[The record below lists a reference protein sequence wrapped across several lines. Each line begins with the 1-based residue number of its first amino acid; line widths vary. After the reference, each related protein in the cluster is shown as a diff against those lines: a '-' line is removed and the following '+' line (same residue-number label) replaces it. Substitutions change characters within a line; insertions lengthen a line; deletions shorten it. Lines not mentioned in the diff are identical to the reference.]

1 MEMER
6 IGNVRP
12 VAIEDEMRT
21 SYIDYAMSVIVSRAL
36 PDVRDGLKP
45 VHRRILYTM
54 QEMGLRS
61 NAAYRKCAGVVGET
75 MAKYHPHGDLAL
87 YETLVRMAQDFSLR
101 YPLVDGQGNFGSV
114 DGDPPAAMRYT
125 EARMASITDEMLAD
139 IEKETVDFVE
149 NYDGRL
155 RQPVVLP
162 SRLPNLLVNGSSG
175 IAVGM
180 ATNIPPHHLNE
191 ICEAIRALIDNP
203 ELSVDD
209 LCEIV
214 TGPDFPTGG
223 TIFRFEEQRNSLTG
237 EKERIDAIR
246 HLYATGRGRII
257 VRGQVAFEEARGGMA
272 VVITELPY
280 QVNKTTL
287 IEKMADLVA
296 TKKITDVRDIRDESD
311 RDGMRIVVEVKRDGS
326 PHTVMQQLFKH
337 TPLQTSFSANMLALV
352 DGQPQTLGLKKMLE
366 HYITHRRD
374 IVRRRTEFDLARAK
388 ERAHVLEGLKIAL
401 DNLDEVIATIR
412 AAADVDTARAAL
424 MKRFGLTDVQANAIL
439 EMQLRRLA
447 ALERKKIEDEY
458 KAIIQLISE
467 LEDLLANPRKVLLVI
482 KDELADLVK
491 RYGDERKT
499 RIQADAN
506 RELTAEDLVQ
516 AEDVVVTLSQRGYI
530 KRQPMSTFRSQR
542 RGGRGKLAML
552 TREEDAVRHL
562 LVANTHDNILFF
574 TNRGRVFITKVHTLP
589 DASRQAKGLPIIN
602 LPGVQVEQREYVSA
616 IISLPQFEPGN
627 YLVMATRKGMIKKT
641 SLEDYAKIRANGLIA
656 INLLDGDELQWVGLS
671 DGQNDIIVATMKGQ
685 AARFKESEVRPL
697 GRGTQG
703 VTAIRLKKNDEVV
716 GMEVVEHI
724 SEQLLVVTEQG
735 FGKRTDVADFPVKH
749 RATGGVIANSLN
761 KDTGDVAAIRL
772 VGKDD
777 EELMLITEFGTI
789 LRTEVGG
796 INRYRRAS
804 RGVTVM
810 KPQDGDHIV
819 SITVFVDDRLPED
832 VPDGEPGLDG
842 SAS

>member
-21 SYIDYAMSVIVSRAL
+21 AYIDYAMSVIVARAL

-54 QEMGLRS
+54 HEMGLRS
-61 NAAYRKCAGVVGET
+61 TAAYRKCAGVVGEA

-125 EARMASITDEMLAD
+125 EARMSAITDEMLAD

-155 RQPVVLP
+155 RQPTVLP
-162 SRLPNLLVNGSSG
+162 SKLPNLLVNGSSG

-191 ICEAIRALIDNP
+191 ICAATKALIDNP

-223 TIFRFEEQRNSLTG
+223 TIFRFEDQRNSLTG
-237 EKERIDAIR
+237 EKERVDAIR

-296 TKKITDVRDIRDESD
+296 SKKITDVRDIRDESD

-366 HYITHRRD
+366 HYITYRRD
-374 IVRRRTEFDLARAK
+374 VVRRRTEFDLARAQ
-388 ERAHVLEGLKIAL
+388 ERAHILEGLKIAL

-412 AAADVDTARAAL
+412 AAADVDTARTAL
-424 MKRFGLTDVQANAIL
+424 MKRFGLSDVQANAIL

-467 LEDLLANPRKVLLVI
+467 LEDLLANPRKILLVI
-482 KDELADLVK
+482 KDELDGLVK

-530 KRQPMSTFRSQR
+530 KRQPISTFRSQR

-616 IISLPQFEPGN
+616 IISLPQFEPGH

-641 SLEDYAKIRANGLIA
+641 SLEEYAKIRANGLIA
-656 INLLDGDELQWVGLS
+656 INLIDGDELQWVGLS
-671 DGQNDIIVATMKGQ
+671 DGQNDIIVATKKGQ
-685 AARFKESEVRPL
+685 AARFKEAEVRPL

-703 VTAIRLKKNDEVV
+703 VTAIRLKKDDEVI
-716 GMEVVEHI
+716 GMEVVEHLE
-724 SEQLLVVTEQG
+724 EQLLVVTEQG
-735 FGKRTDVADFPVKH
+735 FGKRTDVSDFPVKH

-761 KDTGDVAAIRL
+761 KETGDVAAIRL
-772 VGKDD
+772 VGKED
-777 EELMLITEFGTI
+777 EELMLITEYGTI

-819 SITVFVDDRLPED
+819 SITVFVDDRLPEEEL
-832 VPDGEPGLDG
+832 PE
-842 SAS
+842 AE